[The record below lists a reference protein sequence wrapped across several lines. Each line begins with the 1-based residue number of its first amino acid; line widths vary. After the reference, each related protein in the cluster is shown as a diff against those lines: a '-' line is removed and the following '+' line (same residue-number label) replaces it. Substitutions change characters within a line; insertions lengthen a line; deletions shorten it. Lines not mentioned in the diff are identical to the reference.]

1 MFVTL
6 LSDDYVFLTK
16 LRAVLWYSLHFFQ

>member
-16 LRAVLWYSLHFFQ
+16 LRAALWYSLHFFQ